1 MRKYHWLAIALVV
14 ALTLALVGCGGGAAD
29 EEWVFATDHEFSVRP
44 DGLPDLQNVYGF
56 QFDDVI
62 TMDLGVTYG
71 ALKEGQVPAAMGFAT
86 DGRIK
91 AFGLVNLVDDKQ
103 FFPVYNPA
111 PVVRAEVLGEY
122 PEIEEILG
130 AIGPRLDTD
139 TMIELNGLVDIEGQ
153 DHKQVAKDWLLSQN
167 LIDPEA
173 PEGTKGP
180 IKVGSK
186 EFTEQLILGAMSVFA
201 LENAGFTV
209 VDQTGLQGTEVA
221 RSALE
226 EGEIDTYWEYTGTAW
241 LVALGHEEPI
251 TDSEEAFQKV
261 SAEDLEK
268 NELVWLDYAQF
279 DNTYT
284 IMMRQADAE
293 AKGITSISDL
303 ARVINER

>member
-1 MRKYHWLAIALVV
+1 MVLSV
-14 ALTLALVGCGGGAAD
+14 AGQLCCAR
-29 EEWVFATDHEFSVRP
+29 VR
-44 DGLPDLQNVYGF
+44 N
-56 QFDDVI
+56 
-62 TMDLGVTYG
+62 
-71 ALKEGQVPAAMGFAT
+71 
-86 DGRIK
+86 
-91 AFGLVNLVDDKQ
+91 
-103 FFPVYNPA
+103 
-111 PVVRAEVLGEY
+111 
-122 PEIEEILG
+122 
-130 AIGPRLDTD
+130 TD
-139 TMIELNGLVDIEGQ
+139 TMIEMVEMNGLVDIEGQ
-153 DHKQVAKDWLLSQN
+153 DHKQVAKDWLLSQD
-167 LIDPEA
+167 LIDPET

-186 EFTEQLILGAMSVFA
+186 EFTEQLILGAISVFA

-261 SAEDLEK
+261 SAEDLEQ
-268 NELVWLDYAQF
+268 NELVWLDYAPF